1 MIEELSNTAAAK
13 CHFTFT
19 TFYHVQYTK
28 KVFVQKKHVRQRVAS
43 YDVSPMLVL
52 IFSRVGGTETARGV
66 GFLFV
71 ELVPLVEKC
80 LPRGT

>member
-1 MIEELSNTAAAK
+1 MLDNEWSHT
-13 CHFTFT
+13 
-19 TFYHVQYTK
+19 
-28 KVFVQKKHVRQRVAS
+28 
-43 YDVSPMLVL
+43 DGSPMLVL